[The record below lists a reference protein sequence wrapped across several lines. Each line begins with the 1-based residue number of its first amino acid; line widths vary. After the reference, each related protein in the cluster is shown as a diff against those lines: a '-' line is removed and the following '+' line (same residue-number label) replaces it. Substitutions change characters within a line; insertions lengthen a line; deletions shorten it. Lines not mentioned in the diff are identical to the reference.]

1 MIEKVKAIFV
11 KGIRIF
17 APSPNAP
24 DFVLGQGFL
33 TPKVLLDFIKENPH
47 ILTSEYD
54 GNKQIPIQ
62 LTRNDDGNI
71 SIKFNDFVPKKQV
84 KSESIP
90 VRAEQDMADDDLPF

>member
-1 MIEKVKAIFV
+1 MTEKLKAIYL
-11 KGIRIF
+11 KGLRIF

-33 TPKVLLDFIKENPH
+33 TPKVLLDFIKENPQ

-62 LTRNDDGNI
+62 LVKNDDGGA
-71 SIKFNDFVPKKQV
+71 SLKFNDFVPQKKEV
-84 KSESIP
+84 KTESIP
-90 VRAEQDMADDDLPF
+90 VRAEQDDDLPF

>member
-1 MIEKVKAIFV
+1 MAQKATYIKGVTIFP
-11 KGIRIF
+11 
-17 APSPNAP
+17 PSPNAP
-24 DFVLGQGFL
+24 DFVLGQGFI

-54 GNKQIPIQ
+54 GKKQIPIQ
-62 LTRNDDGNI
+62 LTKNDNGGV
-71 SIKFNDFVPKKQV
+71 SLKFNDFTPQRQEV

>member
-1 MIEKVKAIFV
+1 MIEKVKAIFL

-54 GNKQIPIQ
+54 GN
-62 LTRNDDGNI
+62 I